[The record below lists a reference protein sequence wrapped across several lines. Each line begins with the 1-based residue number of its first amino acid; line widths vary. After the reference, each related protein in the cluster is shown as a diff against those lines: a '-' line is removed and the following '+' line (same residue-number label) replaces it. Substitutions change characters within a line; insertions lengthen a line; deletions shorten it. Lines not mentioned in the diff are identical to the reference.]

1 MKKISITGTK
11 GKTTISRL
19 LNYFYIK
26 QKRPTLLVDTDGYY
40 LNGKIKG
47 TMRDS
52 LDLWGL
58 VPTVCP
64 GRFLYELKDKKNS
77 VAILETAVGSSAAPG
92 IGYSEHEIGVFTN
105 VFEDHIGRRIKTK
118 NQLADEKA
126 SYVFARIIDGGV
138 AVFNADDR
146 LITSKLKHIP
156 EHKKV
161 FLLPVGIDF
170 KNFDIKKHLA
180 AGGMGITMRDDY
192 IGLLEKNKFR
202 KFINIKDIAW
212 TFGGLYLPSVYN
224 LMFAIA
230 VMVAEKKLKGLNRD
244 EIKLIKNYRTEETGG
259 RLTLF
264 TNKKKNISVIA
275 DYAHEKF
282 SLRDIGLLANKMAQG
297 KSIGVIRLAP
307 DRDDKTLRETGKF
320 IANYFD
326 VIVVYDKIDGVRR
339 KKFENKKIDL
349 IRKPGEVADI
359 VYQAI
364 KKAQVG
370 DRKVFKQVIENR
382 AVELA
387 LSMAEAG
394 DVVVHIVNNDHK
406 KSIEYIKKYL
416 FK

>member
-1 MKKISITGTK
+1 
-11 GKTTISRL
+11 
-19 LNYFYIK
+19 
-26 QKRPTLLVDTDGYY
+26 
-40 LNGKIKG
+40 
-47 TMRDS
+47 
-52 LDLWGL
+52 
-58 VPTVCP
+58 
-64 GRFLYELKDKKNS
+64 
-77 VAILETAVGSSAAPG
+77 
-92 IGYSEHEIGVFTN
+92 
-105 VFEDHIGRRIKTK
+105 
-118 NQLADEKA
+118 
-126 SYVFARIIDGGV
+126 
-138 AVFNADDR
+138 
-146 LITSKLKHIP
+146 
-156 EHKKV
+156 
-161 FLLPVGIDF
+161 
-170 KNFDIKKHLA
+170 
-180 AGGMGITMRDDY
+180 
-192 IGLLEKNKFR
+192 
-202 KFINIKDIAW
+202 
-212 TFGGLYLPSVYN
+212 
-224 LMFAIA
+224 MFAIA
-230 VMVAEKKLKGLNRD
+230 VMVAEKKLKGLNKD
-244 EIKLIKNYRTEETGG
+244 EIKLIKKYRTEETGG

-264 TNKKKNISVIA
+264 TNKKRDVSVIA

-320 IANYFD
+320 IANIFD

-349 IRKPGEVADI
+349 IRKPGEVASI

-387 LSMAEAG
+387 LSIAEAG